1 MRPVQQYQTVHG
13 FYLSCR
19 KISATADEAS
29 KAGSGGGGGGGGKI
43 GGGPGKAAMPGP
55 SNLAAFRA
63 TLWTHLDQVSRT
75 LPIWEHREEKFVNVV
90 YRALGKRPI
99 RKSIGFSLYAES
111 SGTCRTVLICDK
123 ICITKLITWL

>member
-90 YRALGKRPI
+90 YRARLLASAFTPKVPVPAGQYL
-99 RKSIGFSLYAES
+99 FA
-111 SGTCRTVLICDK
+111 
-123 ICITKLITWL
+123 TKFV

>member
-29 KAGSGGGGGGGGKI
+29 KAGSGGGGGGVGKI

-90 YRALGKRPI
+90 YRA
-99 RKSIGFSLYAES
+99 SLLASAFTPKVPVPAEQNFFA
-111 SGTCRTVLICDK
+111 
-123 ICITKLITWL
+123 TKFVKQN